1 MSKINIFE
9 IRPSHIYY
17 KDSSGDVIV
26 RPNNPYW
33 HSRLIDFDDDRIGNV
48 VDNYG
53 LKPHPDDF
61 DFPETMDVITVQ
73 ETFNPMIFNITL
85 QVRGGITETITT
97 RQVQANNVTR
107 NLKNFDTLKRI
118 WIMYDSIV
126 VETELL
132 DTILKQY
139 NGRVVFYEDESDQ
152 GYVIDDIFFVS
163 SKGTAYVW
171 KKSIKQG
178 GESQSN
184 LPNGNTTR
192 SICIVMQDYN
202 ARDTTIKTAGGTVKL
217 DPKGFEVLSKIAF
230 LLNPNLKDKTFMDQ
244 VPEET
249 KQILR
254 RQDPTIKTQ
263 TQERLF

>member
-1 MSKINIFE
+1 MTKINVFE

-17 KDSSGDVIV
+17 KDTSGDVIV

-33 HSRLIDFDDDRIGNV
+33 HSRLIDFDDDRIKSV
-48 VDNYG
+48 VSNSG
-53 LKPHPDDF
+53 
-61 DFPETMDVITVQ
+61 DVITVQ

-85 QVRGGITETITT
+85 QANTMNETITT
-97 RQVQANNVTR
+97 RQIQANNVTR
-107 NLKNFDTLKRI
+107 NLKNFDALKGI
-118 WIMYDSIV
+118 WMKYDSIV

-132 DTILKQY
+132 DSILEQY
-139 NGRVVFYEDESDQ
+139 NGRVVFYEDESEQ

-171 KKSIKQG
+171 KKSLKQG

-184 LPNGNTTR
+184 LPNGNATR
-192 SICIVMQDYN
+192 AICIVVNSYN
-202 ARDTTIKTAGGTVKL
+202 STNIRTAAGTITL

-249 KQILR
+249 RQILR
-254 RQDPTIKTQ
+254 RQDPTITTQ
-263 TQERLF
+263 TQERLFEND

>member
-33 HSRLIDFDDDRIGNV
+33 HSRLIDFDGERIGNV
-48 VDNYG
+48 VDNSG
-53 LKPHPDDF
+53 
-61 DFPETMDVITVQ
+61 DVITVQ

-85 QVRGGITETITT
+85 QARGLNETITT

-107 NLKNFDTLKRI
+107 NLKNFDALKRI
-118 WIMYDSIV
+118 WMMYDSIV

-132 DTILKQY
+132 DSILEQY

-184 LPNGNTTR
+184 LPNGNVTR
-192 SICIVMQDYN
+192 SICIVVNDYKKSSLLV
-202 ARDTTIKTAGGTVKL
+202 KTAAGSVEL
-217 DPKGFEVLSKIAF
+217 DTKGYEVLSKIAF

-249 KQILR
+249 RQILR
-254 RQDPTIKTQ
+254 RQDPTTKTQ

>member
-1 MSKINIFE
+1 MSNINIFE
-9 IRPSHIYY
+9 IGPSHIYY

-33 HSRLIDFDDDRIGNV
+33 HSRLIDFDGERIGNV
-48 VDNYG
+48 VDNSG

-85 QVRGGITETITT
+85 QARGLNETITT

-107 NLKNFDTLKRI
+107 NLKNFDALKRI
-118 WIMYDSIV
+118 WMMYDSIV

-132 DTILKQY
+132 DSILEQY

-184 LPNGNTTR
+184 LPNGNVTR
-192 SICIVMQDYN
+192 SICIVVNDYKKSSLLV
-202 ARDTTIKTAGGTVKL
+202 KTAAGSVEL

-249 KQILR
+249 RQILR
-254 RQDPTIKTQ
+254 RQDPTTKTQ